1 MADHSGGS
9 GTASHQSDVL
19 ASVLDVARRVLQA
32 DGFAIWRLDRGAWTI
47 RAFAGVSADFA
58 NQSVAHRRS
67 APIGP
72 NEETEPLV
80 FSDIRRAPALDER
93 RAALEQEGIRSM
105 AAVPLIIAGRYSA
118 SLALYYRSRHQFAE
132 PELETARALGQTAS
146 AALTAAELYEQQQL
160 LRERLSF
167 LDRASVA
174 LAESLDLRTTAQTVT
189 DLAVP
194 FFADTCAIHVPGPD
208 GEVRLVAASHVD
220 ASKRAAMLALAGR
233 ARPNRQRGWG
243 RTIVDGTVELFEEI
257 DPIAIHQSLGDDP
270 KLNAAF
276 AELALV
282 SQLSVPMQAHGRL
295 VGAMTFALQ
304 PGPRRYSADDI
315 EFAQDLARRCA
326 LALDNARLYEEA
338 QRREADAAW
347 AEHRASFLA
356 EAAAALGSS
365 LDYDETLRTVARL
378 AVPRIAD
385 WCTVDMVDET
395 GAVKRLAVTHIDP
408 AKVEL
413 ATTVVERY
421 EDTDSPF
428 GAPHVIR
435 TATPVMLP
443 RISDAMIVAA
453 ARGDAERIRLVR
465 ALGLSSYICVP
476 LIVQGRAIGAISFV
490 SGAAGRQFTDADL
503 RFAQDVASR
512 AALAVENSRAYA
524 EARRANHLKD
534 EFLATLSH
542 ELRTPLN
549 AILGYSRMLRDG
561 SLAADKQTRAIAIV
575 ERNASALAQIVGD
588 ILDVSS
594 IIAGKL
600 RLDLKPID
608 VPALIHDAIAAILP
622 AAEAKGVKVAV
633 DIDPKL
639 GQVAA
644 DPDRLQQIVWNLV
657 ANAVKFTPKDGRVDV
672 SVNRDGET
680 VAIAVTDT
688 GAGIQPE
695 FLPHVFERFRQG
707 DARFT
712 REHGG
717 LGLGLA
723 IARHLVEMHGGTIA
737 ASSDG
742 AGKGASFRIR
752 MPLAPQTGRATSAT
766 MIP

>member
-1 MADHSGGS
+1 MPEHSGS
-9 GTASHQSDVL
+9 SETRSHQPDVL

-47 RAFAGVSADFA
+47 RAYAGVSADFA
-58 NQSVAHRRS
+58 NQSIGHQRS
-67 APIGP
+67 VPVGP
-72 NEETEPLV
+72 LEATEPLV
-80 FSDIRRAPALDER
+80 FNDIRQTAILDER
-93 RAALEQEGIRSM
+93 RAALEQEGVCSM
-105 AAVPLIIAGRYSA
+105 AAVPLIIAGRYTA
-118 SLALYYRSRHQFAE
+118 SLALYYRSLHQFTQT
-132 PELETARALGQTAS
+132 ELETARALGQTAS
-146 AALTAAELYEQQQL
+146 AALTAAELHEQQQL
-160 LRERLSF
+160 MRERLAF

-220 ASKRAAMLALAGR
+220 TSKRAAMLVLAAR
-233 ARPNRQRGWG
+233 ARPNRHRGWG

-257 DPIAIHQSLGDDP
+257 DPVAVRQALGDDP

-276 AELALV
+276 AEVALV

-304 PGPRRYSADDI
+304 AGPRRYAAGDI

-326 LALDNARLYEEA
+326 LAIDNARLYEEA

-347 AEHRASFLA
+347 AEHRATFLA
-356 EAAAALGSS
+356 EAAAALASS
-365 LDYDETLRTVARL
+365 LDYDDTLRTVARL

-385 WCTVDMVDET
+385 WCAVDMVDDG

-413 ATTVVERY
+413 AQTIVTRY
-421 EDTDSPF
+421 EEPDSPL
-428 GAPHVIR
+428 GVPHVIR
-435 TATPVMLP
+435 TAAPVMVP
-443 RISDAMIVAA
+443 RITDAMIVAA
-453 ARGDAERIRLVR
+453 ARGDAERIALVR
-465 ALGLSSYICVP
+465 ALGLSSYMCVP

-490 SGAAGRQFTDADL
+490 TGAAGRQFTDSDL

-512 AALAVENSRAYA
+512 TALAVENSRAYA

-561 SLAADKQTRAIAIV
+561 SLAADKQTRAIAVV

-600 RLDLKPID
+600 RLDLKTID
-608 VPALIHDAIAAILP
+608 VPALMHDAIAAILP
-622 AAEAKGVKVAV
+622 AADAKGVRVAV
-633 DIDPKL
+633 DIDPQL

-657 ANAVKFTPKDGRVDV
+657 ANAVKFTPRDGNVEV
-672 SVNRDGET
+672 SVKRDGET

-695 FLPHVFERFRQG
+695 FLPYVFERFRQG

-723 IARHLVEMHGGTIA
+723 IARHLVEMHGGTIS
-737 ASSDG
+737 ASSEG
-742 AGKGASFRIR
+742 GGRGASFQVR
-752 MPLAPQTGRATSAT
+752 MPLAPQAGRATSAT
-766 MIP
+766 MMP

>member
-1 MADHSGGS
+1 MAEHSGSS
-9 GTASHQSDVL
+9 GTRSHQPDVL

-47 RAFAGVSADFA
+47 RAFAGVSAEFA
-58 NQSVAHRRS
+58 NQSIGHQRS
-67 APIGP
+67 VPVGP
-72 NEETEPLV
+72 LEETEPLV
-80 FSDIRRAPALDER
+80 FNDIRQAPALDER
-93 RAALEQEGIRSM
+93 RAALEQEGVCSM
-105 AAVPLIIAGRYSA
+105 AAVPLVIAGRYTA
-118 SLALYYRSRHQFAE
+118 SLALYYRSLHRFTE

-160 LRERLSF
+160 MRERLAF

-220 ASKRAAMLALAGR
+220 ASKRAAMLVLAAR
-233 ARPNRQRGWG
+233 AGPNRQRGWG
-243 RTIVDGTVELFEEI
+243 RTLVDGTVELFEEI
-257 DPIAIHQSLGDDP
+257 DAVRQVLGDDP

-276 AELALV
+276 AEVALV

-304 PGPRRYSADDI
+304 AGPRRYSADDI

-326 LALDNARLYEEA
+326 LAVDNARLYEEA

-347 AEHRASFLA
+347 AEHRATFLA
-356 EAAAALGSS
+356 EAAAALASS

-385 WCTVDMVDET
+385 WCAVDMVDDA
-395 GAVKRLAVTHIDP
+395 GAVKRLAVAHIDP
-408 AKVEL
+408 AKVAL
-413 ATTVVERY
+413 AQTVVERY
-421 EDTDSPF
+421 EDAPF
-428 GAPHVIR
+428 GVPHVIR
-435 TATPVMLP
+435 SAAPVMLP

-476 LIVQGRAIGAISFV
+476 LVVQGRAIGAISFA

-561 SLAADKQTRAIAIV
+561 SLSADKQTRAIVVV

-600 RLDLKPID
+600 RLDLKTID
-608 VPALIHDAIAAILP
+608 LPALMHDAIAAILP
-622 AAEAKGVKVAV
+622 AAEAKGVRVAV
-633 DIDPKL
+633 DIDPQL

-688 GAGIQPE
+688 GAGILPE

-707 DARFT
+707 DARLS

-723 IARHLVEMHGGTIA
+723 IARNLVEMHGGTISV
-737 ASSDG
+737 SSEG
-742 AGKGASFRIR
+742 AGRGASFRIR
-752 MPLAPQTGRATSAT
+752 MPLAPQVRRATSAT
-766 MIP
+766 MMP